1 MFGGQDPI
9 PAARTDGIVGRNLH
23 EGRREPPFPFEIV
36 MVEPSTTA
44 PSPWTAGLAGRCPR
58 CGQGRLFNGFLSL
71 NPRCESCGLDL
82 GFADSADGPAFFIM
96 SIVGIL
102 VVGLALVVE
111 FTYEPPIWLHLVTWS
126 ALAVVLSLALA
137 RPTKGLL
144 IALQYHHRAAEGRL
158 ER

>member
-1 MFGGQDPI
+1 MRERAGTDESG
-9 PAARTDGIVGRNLH
+9 AASPH
-23 EGRREPPFPFEIV
+23 EGRREPPFAFETRMPV
-36 MVEPSTTA
+36 SPTTA

-58 CGQGRLFNGFLSL
+58 CGEGRLFKGFLSL
-71 NPRCESCGLDL
+71 NPRCEVCGLDL

-102 VVGLALVVE
+102 VVGLALAVE
-111 FTYEPPIWLHLVTWS
+111 FAYEPPIWLHLVMWS
-126 ALAVVLSLALA
+126 TLTVILSLALA
-137 RPTKGLL
+137 RPAKALM